1 MEKLNINEHRDNY
14 KFIFW
19 FKKLDNKSKNKQ
31 LDIKEFYPSTIQQL
45 KKCEIKQSNQT
56 QLKVVA
62 IHLEKAR
69 KKNESSSCFDVT
81 MGSYDGA
88 EICELIGIF
97 TQSVLQDIIN
107 KKQMGLLRDDELIVL
122 SKATSQKK
130 DNIRKKIFGRFI

>member
-1 MEKLNINEHRDNY
+1 
-14 KFIFW
+14 
-19 FKKLDNKSKNKQ
+19 
-31 LDIKEFYPSTIQQL
+31 
-45 KKCEIKQSNQT
+45 
-56 QLKVVA
+56 
-62 IHLEKAR
+62 
-69 KKNESSSCFDVT
+69 